1 MAAQPSH
8 AARGT
13 QVPQPMMRTANCSLT
28 TRFSTRQVERRGL
41 DSGTRCTSQRIPGEP
56 FMLKVP
62 TFAVVSTFAL
72 LLAGC
77 DSMMRTPAPAATSEV
92 RKLDHPEVRIEG
104 IDGTVF
110 VGELL
115 NGTVTIDSG
124 QGQLTLQTDHIHA
137 IGIASGSDMIDS
149 DSVKVVGKIRETQF
163 EVRTEHGVFPLL
175 KERLK
180 KIDFLGVPA
189 ATDPTLSQPRAAST
203 TGQMNAGPN

>member
-1 MAAQPSH
+1 
-8 AARGT
+8 
-13 QVPQPMMRTANCSLT
+13 
-28 TRFSTRQVERRGL
+28 
-41 DSGTRCTSQRIPGEP
+41 
-56 FMLKVP
+56 MLKASSL
-62 TFAVVSTFAL
+62 AVVTIYAL

-77 DSMMRTPAPAATSEV
+77 DSMTRTPAPAASSEA
-92 RKLDHPEVRIEG
+92 RKLEHPEVRIEG

-137 IGIASGSDMIDS
+137 IGIAGGSDMIDS

-180 KIDFLGVPA
+180 KIDFIGVPA
-189 ATDPTLSQPRAAST
+189 ASDPMLSQPRAAST
-203 TGQMNAGPN
+203 TGQFYSSPN